1 VATVLDGFAGALARI
16 EEMLVAMFAESPL
29 TIDGS
34 GDFSFDVRASW
45 PTQAASQRS
54 PSGIKSA
61 ASGIY
66 TSLRGAQSGIILVGV
81 FSGIAG
87 LGLGTLA
94 IAGIGLA
101 FGGKQLLD
109 ERQRRLQS
117 QRQQMRSALQRYLGD
132 IQTEAGQAL
141 RELGREELRRIRDLL
156 TERSNAFLAAR
167 VEREK
172 QLTAEREQSREE
184 RRAQAGTLVVV
195 RQQLTDLF
203 ASFEAGDGKSSQD

>member
-1 VATVLDGFAGALARI
+1 
-16 EEMLVAMFAESPL
+16 
-29 TIDGS
+29 
-34 GDFSFDVRASW
+34 
-45 PTQAASQRS
+45 
-54 PSGIKSA
+54 
-61 ASGIY
+61 
-66 TSLRGAQSGIILVGV
+66 
-81 FSGIAG
+81 
-87 LGLGTLA
+87 
-94 IAGIGLA
+94 
-101 FGGKQLLD
+101 
-109 ERQRRLQS
+109 
-117 QRQQMRSALQRYLGD
+117 
-132 IQTEAGQAL
+132 L